1 DFCEDLADR
10 KTKGTREMT
19 KHRLHFVAARQAND
33 QARNTNVSSF
43 VIRISFVILHS
54 CFVIPLMEILR
65 STTDLATLE
74 GPLFLAIGAF
84 DGVHLGH
91 QAVISTSARHA
102 HSEDG
107 TPVVVTFDP
116 HPAKVLRP
124 ENPPHLIT
132 STPH

>member
-1 DFCEDLADR
+1 
-10 KTKGTREMT
+10 
-19 KHRLHFVAARQAND
+19 
-33 QARNTNVSSF
+33 
-43 VIRISFVILHS
+43 
-54 CFVIPLMEILR
+54 MEIFR
-65 STTDLATLE
+65 STAGLAQLD

-124 ENPPHLIT
+124 ESAPHLIT
-132 STPH
+132 STPHKIALIRTLGVAHLLMLRFDNVFAQTSPENFIAQLLSSAKSLCEICVGHEWSFGRD

>member
-1 DFCEDLADR
+1 
-10 KTKGTREMT
+10 MT
-19 KHRLHFVAARQAND
+19 KQIRMTDDESRCVFDIRISSFLRH
-33 QARNTNVSSF
+33 SSF
-43 VIRISFVILHS
+43 VLSFCRIRHS

-65 STTDLATLE
+65 STTGLAQLD

-124 ENPPHLIT
+124 DVDRT
-132 STPH
+132 

>member
-1 DFCEDLADR
+1 ME
-10 KTKGTREMT
+10 
-19 KHRLHFVAARQAND
+19 
-33 QARNTNVSSF
+33 
-43 VIRISFVILHS
+43 ILHS
-54 CFVIPLMEILR
+54 I
-65 STTDLATLE
+65 SDLANLP

-116 HPAKVLRP
+116 HPAKILRP

-132 STPH
+132 STPHKIALIRTLGGGHVIIITFDKNLVSTDTEECIALLPMSVNT